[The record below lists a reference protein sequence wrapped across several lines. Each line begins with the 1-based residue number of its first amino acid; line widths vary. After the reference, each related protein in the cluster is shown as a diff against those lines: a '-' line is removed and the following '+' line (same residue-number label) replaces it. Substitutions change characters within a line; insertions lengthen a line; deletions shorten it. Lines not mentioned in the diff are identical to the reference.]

1 MITKKQ
7 ILSKSM
13 EMFLEH
19 GYDNTPMSQ
28 LAKELGLSKAGLYH
42 HYPSKESLLFDI
54 IDFMN
59 ETNFI
64 PFYEAARKISDPE
77 KRILYFLHKF
87 SEMNTISA
95 SARIAVHEA
104 RRLTPQHLDKIKK
117 SWQMAYD
124 LLKDAISEMQALGKA
139 KKMNSAFAAFAAIG
153 MCSWTFYWFDY
164 SRKESSEELSE
175 TFVEIFMRGI
185 AGSAQ
190 HE

>member
-1 MITKKQ
+1 
-7 ILSKSM
+7 M

-42 HYPSKESLLFDI
+42 HYPSKESLLFDV

-59 ETNFI
+59 ETNFM
-64 PFYEAARKISDPE
+64 PFYKKAKKISDPE
-77 KRILYFLHKF
+77 ERLLYFLNKF
-87 SEMNTISA
+87 CEMNTISA

-104 RRLTPQHLDKIKK
+104 GRLTSQHHDKIKK

-153 MCSWTFYWFDY
+153 MCSWIFYWFDY
-164 SRKESSEELSE
+164 SREESGAELSE

-185 AGSAQ
+185 AGSSQ
-190 HE
+190 QEL